1 MTLATLAMLVAGIVA
16 LATGIP
22 LDVAGL
28 FLITAAPCALV
39 TVSLYLVAVR
49 GRGGEAAAVASQ
61 AVASQAV
68 ASQADESQAQEPQD
82 EEPTAEPEPAATAA
96 DE

>member
-49 GRGGEAAAVASQ
+49 GRGGEVAVASQ

-82 EEPTAEPEPAATAA
+82 EEPTAEPEPAATTA